1 MIIRKAKPQDAK
13 RVAEINVIG
22 WQTAYKELAPDDF
35 LAKMQVSDKK
45 IENFKNAIE
54 NKDFVFLVAED
65 EGQVVGYLHGGK
77 NTENANIPVQ
87 YELYGLYVDPCAWRK
102 GVGTALVSTF
112 KESIKHEAFCLY
124 ALKGNKQAD
133 NFYVKMGGKH
143 APQHDMDHT
152 WGNVVLRVEA
162 FIFS

>member
-1 MIIRKAKPQDAK
+1 MIVRKAKPQDAK

-22 WQTAYKELAPDDF
+22 WQTAYKGLVPDDF
-35 LAKMQVSDKK
+35 LAKMQVSEKK

-65 EGQVVGYLHGGK
+65 EGKVVGYLHGGK
-77 NTENANIPVQ
+77 NTENGNIPA
-87 YELYGLYVDPCAWRK
+87 EHEIYGLYVDSCAWRK

-112 KESIKHEAFCLY
+112 KESIKHQAFYLY

-133 NFYVKMGGKH
+133 NFYIKMGGKH
-143 APQHDMDHT
+143 TPEYDMDHA
-152 WGNVVLRVEA
+152 WGNVILRVEA